1 MDMRPSHGHPDLD
14 ALLVHA
20 SWARDLARGLVADT
34 AAADDLVQEAWVAA
48 LESPPRHAENL
59 RGWLGTVIRNLA
71 RSHGRS
77 HGRRAAREAR
87 VALEDHQEAPS
98 SEALASRIE
107 TQRRLVSAVLALD
120 EPYRSTVIL
129 RFYEGLDATQI
140 ATRLRVAPST
150 ARWRIKVGLD
160 TLRERLDHDFDGD
173 RAAWVAL
180 VLPIA
185 RPRLAPA
192 STTAVATTTLS
203 GLLALKLSTKT
214 AVLAAVA
221 LLAITGIALVV
232 DPLSG
237 EGEHPEDA
245 LAPVT
250 FSSLEESTPGVV
262 EGNSMDVSREAI
274 EAAPTGTAAD
284 ELLEAARTTT
294 FASMRLVDPDGLPVR
309 GATAWLPELSSAETG
324 VTSDAD
330 GTVSIPLP
338 KLEQRESVYIRIDHP
353 HFAKLTLDNV
363 VEPGRVTEF
372 GEVILQ
378 PAGSVEGWVFLADG
392 RPASGAWVEAAL
404 SAFEGDAEDSAY
416 GMARRVKSERSSQ
429 PHADELGH
437 FRLDQVPAGVIRL
450 WAGLDGHL
458 ATLSAPVEVRQGTLS
473 SGVEIRLGALDA
485 EDFITGEVRL
495 PDGSPAAGA
504 AIRAHHS
511 RFLRGSGMSQF
522 NADAEGRFRI
532 AARPGA
538 VYRVAGFD
546 SEAAHG
552 SAEASGL
559 RAGDHVVLQLEAGR
573 FFEFFLTHDGSPFTQ
588 AEVWAADP
596 RSNAY
601 AVAPSAIE
609 VVDDHYRIAIPEGE
623 FVVSARAEGFAMLE
637 VGPFDEDSVPSQV
650 TAELTAIA
658 GLRGRVLIDGQPVA
672 GARVSASPIARQ
684 SVEAD
689 GFRCLVDPFSRL
701 DGTTDDAGNFSLTV
715 REARTWVVRA
725 EIAGQAPSE
734 TAPLDFDPAVG
745 LEGIELSLTSGGS
758 IEGRVM
764 ENGRP
769 AAGRIVAASR
779 GDGHPTSTRSDADGI
794 YRFEHL
800 MPGRWQVQR
809 AEEDLV
815 PGNSTMSMWG
825 DPITEAD
832 LPWNCTVTEGQVT
845 NFDLLTGP
853 RPTLVGRLTFDGRGP
868 GAWSAQLMDDADPI
882 VRDHKVRVAADGSF
896 TIEVPSEGR
905 YRLMIGADSEECVL
919 TTEIDLYGS
928 RVDWAR
934 DLPAGAFELSGVPMV
949 DASGG
954 SGVVPELMFALARVD
969 DLMVLAPIPPG
980 VSATHTLESVPAGD
994 YIVRG
999 GPMERLSGPEALFDF
1014 GTKRLQF
1021 RVEPGERAL
1030 VTLPTQDD

>member
-1 MDMRPSHGHPDLD
+1 MTPSPRHPDLD

-20 SWARDLARGLVADT
+20 SWARDLARGLVTDP

-71 RSHGRS
+71 RSRGRS
-77 HGRRAAREAR
+77 HGRRAAREAQ

-98 SEALASRIE
+98 SEALASRID
-107 TQRRLVSAVLALD
+107 TQRRLASAVLELD

-140 ATRLRVAPST
+140 ANRLGVAPST

-160 TLRERLDHDFDGD
+160 TLREQLDRDFDGD

-180 VLPIA
+180 VLPLA

-192 STTAVATTTLS
+192 STAAVATTTLQ
-203 GLLALKLSTKT
+203 GLIALKLTTKT
-214 AVLAAVA
+214 AAIAAVA
-221 LLAITGIALVV
+221 LLGITGVALVV
-232 DPLSG
+232 DPLASDG
-237 EGEHPEDA
+237 ESPDNTP
-245 LAPVT
+245 APVT
-250 FSSLEESTPGVV
+250 FSPLEESAPRVV
-262 EGNSMDVSREAI
+262 EANAMAVSREVV
-274 EAAPTGTAAD
+274 EAAPTESTTD
-284 ELLEAARTTT
+284 QVLVAARTTT
-294 FASMRLVDPDGLPVR
+294 FASMRLVDPDGLPVE
-309 GATAWLPELSSAETG
+309 GATAWSPKLPSADTG

-330 GTVSIPLP
+330 GSVSIPLP
-338 KLEQRESVYIRIDHP
+338 RLEQRESVYIRIDHP
-353 HFAKLTLDNV
+353 NFARLTLYNV
-363 VEPGRVTEF
+363 VEPERVTEF
-372 GEVILQ
+372 GDVILQ
-378 PAGSVEGWVFLADG
+378 PAGSVEGRVLLADG

-404 SAFEGDAEDSAY
+404 SAFEGDAEDRAY
-416 GMARRVKSERSSQ
+416 GMARRKKSERSSQ
-429 PHADELGH
+429 PHADELGY
-437 FRLDQVPAGVIRL
+437 FRLDRVPAGVLRF
-450 WAGLDGHL
+450 WAGLDEHL
-458 ATLSAPVEVRQGTLS
+458 ATLSAPVEVRHGTLS
-473 SGVEIRLGALDA
+473 SGVEIRLGTLDA
-485 EDFITGEVRL
+485 DDFITGEVRL
-495 PDGSPAAGA
+495 PDGSPAANA
-504 AIRAHHS
+504 MISTRYS
-511 RFLRGSGMSQF
+511 QFLGGSGSSSF
-522 NADAEGRFRI
+522 TADADGRFRI

-538 VYRVAGFD
+538 VYRIRAID
-546 SEAAHG
+546 SDQAYG
-552 SAEASGL
+552 SAEESDL
-559 RAGDHVVLQLEAGR
+559 SAGDHATFQLEAER
-573 FFEFFLTHDGSPFTQ
+573 FFELFLTHDGSSFTR

-596 RSNAY
+596 QSGRY
-601 AVAPSAIE
+601 VVAPSAIE

-623 FVVSARAEGFAMLE
+623 FVVNAMAEGFAMLE
-637 VGPFDEDSVPSQV
+637 AGPFDEGTVPSQV

-684 SVEAD
+684 TVEAD
-689 GFRCLVDPFSRL
+689 GFRCLVDPFSRVT
-701 DGTTDDAGNFSLTV
+701 GTTDDAGNFSLTI

-745 LEGIELSLTSGGS
+745 IEGIELSLTSGGS

-809 AEEDLV
+809 AEDDLV

-882 VRDHKVRVAADGSF
+882 VRDNKVRVAADGSF

-905 YRLMIGADSEECVL
+905 YRLMISADSEECGL

-928 RVDWAR
+928 RVDWTR
-934 DLPAGAFELSGVPMV
+934 DLPAGAFELSGIPVV
-949 DASGG
+949 DGSGG
-954 SGVVPELMFALARVD
+954 AGAIPEMMFALARVD

-980 VSATHTLESVPAGD
+980 VFATHTLESVPAGD
-994 YIVRG
+994 YVVR
-999 GPMERLSGPEALFDF
+999 SGPPEPLSSPESLFDF
-1014 GTKRLQF
+1014 GRERIEFQ
-1021 RVEPGERAL
+1021 VEPGERVL
-1030 VTLPTQDD
+1030 VTLPKQDD